1 MNSEMPKVMIC
12 QGDFT
17 PPYVDKIRAAV
28 PTGWHIVI
36 RRAPAT
42 AVTVAPDILVVLHG
56 SAAQQARQ
64 EVKVRFGG
72 GAATGALTLPLAQL
86 GTFFARLGQ
95 K

>member
-1 MNSEMPKVMIC
+1 MPKVMIC

-17 PPYVDKIRAAV
+17 GAYVDRIKAAV
-28 PTGWHIVI
+28 PTGWHTVI
-36 RRAPAT
+36 RRDPAT

-56 SAAQQARQ
+56 SAAQQAHQ

-72 GAATGALTLPLAQL
+72 GAATGALTVPLAQL
-86 GTFFARLGQ
+86 GTFFARIGQ